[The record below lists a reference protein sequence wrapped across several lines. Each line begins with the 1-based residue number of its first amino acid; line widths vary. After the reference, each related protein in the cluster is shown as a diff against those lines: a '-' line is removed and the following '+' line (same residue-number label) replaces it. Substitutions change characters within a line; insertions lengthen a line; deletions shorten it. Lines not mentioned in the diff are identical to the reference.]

1 MTETN
6 QTAQEPAQAPVQVS
20 TPVEPQSKQ
29 KPVTVPMEV
38 LTLIEARIAN
48 EKKSTM
54 LAYFLWFF
62 LGWFGVHHFY
72 LGKPIVGVIYLLLS
86 IIGGATWAI
95 GVGAFCLAI
104 VGIGLIIDLFRIP
117 GFIQKNIAK
126 KRMELIELY
135 RQNGTI

>member
-6 QTAQEPAQAPVQVS
+6 QAAQEPAQAPMQVAA
-20 TPVEPQSKQ
+20 PAEPQIKQ
-29 KPVTVPMEV
+29 KPATVPMEV

-72 LGKPIVGVIYLLLS
+72 LGKPIVGVIYLLLA
-86 IIGGATWAI
+86 IVGGATWAI
-95 GVGAFCLAI
+95 GVGAVCIAI
-104 VGIGLIIDLFRIP
+104 LCIGLFLDLFRIP

-135 RQNGTI
+135 RKNGTI

>member
-1 MTETN
+1 
-6 QTAQEPAQAPVQVS
+6 
-20 TPVEPQSKQ
+20 
-29 KPVTVPMEV
+29 MEV

-86 IIGGATWAI
+86 IIGGATWAL
-95 GVGAFCLAI
+95 GVGVFCLAI
-104 VGIGLIIDLFRIP
+104 VGIGLFIDLFRIP

-126 KRMELIELY
+126 KRMELINLY
-135 RQNGTI
+135 RTNGTI

>member
-20 TPVEPQSKQ
+20 TPVEPQIKQ

-86 IIGGATWAI
+86 IIGGA
-95 GVGAFCLAI
+95 I

-126 KRMELIELY
+126 KRMELINLY
-135 RQNGTI
+135 RTNGTI

>member
-6 QTAQEPAQAPVQVS
+6 QTTQEPAQAPVQVS
-20 TPVEPQSKQ
+20 TPVEPQIKQ

-38 LTLIEARIAN
+38 LTFIEARIAN

-86 IIGGATWAI
+86 IIGGATWTI